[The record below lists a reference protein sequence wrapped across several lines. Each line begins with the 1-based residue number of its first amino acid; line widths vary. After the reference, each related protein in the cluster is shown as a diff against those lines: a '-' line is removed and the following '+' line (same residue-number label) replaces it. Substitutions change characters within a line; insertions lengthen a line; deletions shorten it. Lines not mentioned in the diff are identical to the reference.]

1 LTPQRGIAV
10 FPSPMAL
17 IEHGSLLLWYFPVL
31 SRRDSTNLGG
41 GVPHPRDGIY
51 FDDFA
56 ISELEWGI
64 GAENACQPLNEA
76 RAA

>member
-1 LTPQRGIAV
+1 M

-56 ISELEWGI
+56 ISELE
-64 GAENACQPLNEA
+64 
-76 RAA
+76 